1 MVARAV
7 NDPSQLQSLDPSAS
21 VHIEPGEVDNL
32 GDLLDDYLQ
41 HLPFREGVI
50 GPDLDRDA
58 WVQMS
63 PAERD
68 QTLSSINQTL
78 RFLESY
84 YRDLDRWIR
93 CTRKPP
99 RAKSLPDPAQVP
111 AMTTRRRC
119 WSSWPSPR
127 PGATTSGCSGSRWR
141 A

>member
-1 MVARAV
+1 M
-7 NDPSQLQSLDPSAS
+7 
-21 VHIEPGEVDNL
+21 HIEPGEVDNL

-99 RAKSLPDPAQVP
+99 RAKVYPIPLKFLP
-111 AMTTRRRC
+111 
-119 WSSWPSPR
+119 
-127 PGATTSGCSGSRWR
+127 
-141 A
+141 

>member
-1 MVARAV
+1 LDEDPGLFFERLQSVVARAV
-7 NDPSQLQSLDPSAS
+7 NDPSQLQSLDASAA
-21 VHIEPGEVDNL
+21 VHIDPGEVDNL

-84 YRDLDRWIR
+84 YRDLDRWI
-93 CTRKPP
+93 
-99 RAKSLPDPAQVP
+99 SLHAEAGEGEKVYPIPLKFLP
-111 AMTTRRRC
+111 
-119 WSSWPSPR
+119 
-127 PGATTSGCSGSRWR
+127 
-141 A
+141 